1 MDIKYSFIRIMIL
14 RMNIILNSYARY
26 TGTKV
31 KIFLKKKNTIGT
43 ILLCI
48 NLYSSSGQTTLEI
61 DVT

>member
-1 MDIKYSFIRIMIL
+1 MDIKYSFIKIMIL
-14 RMNIILNSYARY
+14 RMNIILNSYALY
-26 TGTKV
+26 TGTNV
-31 KIFLKKKNTIGT
+31 RNLLKNTIGT